1 MPTSY
6 VSWRKVEEKNLK
18 GRARDMEDK
27 GQRRTSQGPEGEA
40 GELSKLLKILAQRYL
55 TVAMG

>member
-1 MPTSY
+1 M
-6 VSWRKVEEKNLK
+6 EEKNLK